1 MDWKRIIIL
10 LASAVFLMA
19 AYPGLGLADHA
30 DSQPKMQRN
39 LSGEWRELRALQ
51 AEIRTLKEKL
61 NKEHRALQS
70 LAARKKVK
78 LNMVQYQSLMDK
90 VRQLQESDKR
100 LRKELAIAGQT
111 SNEDRMS
118 ELLRAI
124 TAHKR
129 LEASM
134 LRDAEK
140 ILNQQIREL
149 QRQ

>member
-1 MDWKRIIIL
+1 MTFATI
-10 LASAVFLMA
+10 VFITA
-19 AYPGLGLADHA
+19 GCPALGLANHA
-30 DSQPKMQRN
+30 DTQPKVQRDM
-39 LSGEWRELRALQ
+39 SGEWRELRSLQ
-51 AEIRTLKEKL
+51 AEIRILKEKL
-61 NKEHRALQS
+61 NKEHRQLQS
-70 LAARKKVK
+70 LAARKQVK
-78 LNMVQYQSLMDK
+78 LNMIQYQSLMDK

-100 LRKELAIAGQT
+100 LRQELTMAGQT
-111 SNEDRMS
+111 GSEDKIN

-140 ILNQQIREL
+140 LLVQQIREL